1 MANVSPDH
9 VPLCMKEL
17 LGLLRRFP
25 AGISEWAL
33 LKELQREHVAGFREL
48 DLTEPLALYRSH
60 FLLFHCL
67 YRLRDELC
75 RMGGERL
82 QIHCLRIVLYP
93 GPAESAAGGR
103 SAVARRAD
111 PLQAFYLDLANLD
124 AVDAAQVEAMLSDFR
139 YRLQEPDGRR
149 ARALEVL
156 GLDASAG
163 REEIRRRYRQLAQR
177 HHPDRGGDTATLQ
190 RLNEAMM
197 VLAARR

>member
-1 MANVSPDH
+1 
-9 VPLCMKEL
+9 MKEL

-33 LKELQREHVAGFREL
+33 LKEMQRARVAGFR
-48 DLTEPLALYRSH
+48 DLNLAEPLALYRSH

-67 YRLRDELC
+67 YRLREELA
-75 RMGGERL
+75 RMGGAWLEV
-82 QIHCLRIVLYP
+82 HCLRIVLH
-93 GPAESAAGGR
+93 PAPQESRARGG
-103 SAVARRAD
+103 SAVARRFD

-124 AVDAAQVEAMLSDFR
+124 AADAAQVEAMLSDFWR
-139 YRLQEPDGRR
+139 RLREPDARR
-149 ARALEVL
+149 TRALEVL

-163 REEIRRRYRQLAQR
+163 REEIRRRYRRLAQR

-197 VLAARR
+197 VLAARP